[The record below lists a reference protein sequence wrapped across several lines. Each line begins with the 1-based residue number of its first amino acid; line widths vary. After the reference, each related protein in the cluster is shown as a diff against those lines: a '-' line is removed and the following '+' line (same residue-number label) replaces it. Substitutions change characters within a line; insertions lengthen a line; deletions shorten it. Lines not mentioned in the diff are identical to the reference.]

1 MSGHTDGSRAF
12 GRYRHI
18 DDEIKKEL
26 VNYWIRN
33 VITTI
38 MDTTDKRYANFN
50 AFKEDLL
57 QWKNAHQ
64 DEYAQFARQMND
76 GDGFQFVRFFYAANQ
91 QLPAL

>member
-1 MSGHTDGSRAF
+1 
-12 GRYRHI
+12 
-18 DDEIKKEL
+18 
-26 VNYWIRN
+26 
-33 VITTI
+33 

-91 QLPAL
+91 QLPGLMKTWQTFYDDDTVDNLSQMSLYFNEKAIPQQII